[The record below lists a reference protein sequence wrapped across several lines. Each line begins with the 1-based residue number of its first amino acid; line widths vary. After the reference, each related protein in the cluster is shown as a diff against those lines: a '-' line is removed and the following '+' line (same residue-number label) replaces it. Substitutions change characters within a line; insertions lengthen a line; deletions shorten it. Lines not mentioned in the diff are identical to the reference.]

1 MTTAIQAKEY
11 TTGVAVSM
19 RVTVSN
25 DNGLRDENGSA
36 RLDYWLYDADG
47 KEVTSGNKPVNG
59 TFCNGWDGSVNVAF
73 NYIAEYLGVVIL

>member
-1 MTTAIQAKEY
+1 MTAAIQAKEY
-11 TTGVAVSM
+11 TNGIAVSM

-47 KEVTSGNKPVNG
+47 NEVTSGNKPVNG

-73 NYIAEYLGVVIL
+73 NYIAEYLGVVII

>member
-25 DNGLRDENGSA
+25 DNGLRDENGTA
-36 RLDYWLYDADG
+36 TLNYWLYDANG
-47 KEVTSGNKPVNG
+47 NEVTSGNKPVNG

-73 NYIAEYLGVVIL
+73 NYIAEYLGVVII